1 MRAIYKKE
9 IGSFYRSMMGYLYT
23 AFFLLIAGV
32 YFAAF
37 NLQGGISEFGYVLGN
52 TMVVLLVV
60 IPVLTMRTLGGEQRQ
75 RTDQLLYTSPV
86 KISQIVLG
94 KFFAVL
100 TVFTVPLLI
109 LATCPLVL
117 SQFGKISL
125 LQSYSSFLAFFFMGA
140 SCIAIG
146 IFISSLT

>member
-52 TMVVLLVV
+52 TMIVLLVV

-94 KFFAVL
+94 KFFAVFVISRL
-100 TVFTVPLLI
+100 TRSHSSGIIMLVPAVNSRELERSW
-109 LATCPLVL
+109 P
-117 SQFGKISL
+117 G
-125 LQSYSSFLAFFFMGA
+125 SSVG
-140 SCIAIG
+140 
-146 IFISSLT
+146 

>member
-52 TMVVLLVV
+52 TMIVLLVV

-86 KISQIVLG
+86 KNSHIVIVNLI
-94 KFFAVL
+94 AV
-100 TVFTVPLLI
+100 
-109 LATCPLVL
+109 
-117 SQFGKISL
+117 
-125 LQSYSSFLAFFFMGA
+125 
-140 SCIAIG
+140 
-146 IFISSLT
+146 